1 MDTIVAL
8 IITYLA
14 VIIFIIM
21 LKKYFEEIKVKR
33 KEELVKGINLAFL
46 VNDAEDN
53 IEAFVRTL
61 KNTNFEMF
69 EKIIFINDNSKDDTF
84 KIIEKLKNENEY
96 IEIRENLTK
105 K

>member
-21 LKKYFEEIKVKR
+21 LKKYFEEIKGKR
-33 KEELVKGINLAFL
+33 KEELVKGIKLAFL

-84 KIIEKLKNENEY
+84 KIIEKLKNKNEY